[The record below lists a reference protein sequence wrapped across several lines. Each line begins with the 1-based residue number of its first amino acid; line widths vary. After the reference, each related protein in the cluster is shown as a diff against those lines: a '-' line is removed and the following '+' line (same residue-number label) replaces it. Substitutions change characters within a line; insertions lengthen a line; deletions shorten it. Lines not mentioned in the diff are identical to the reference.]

1 MFGLKACD
9 DCVAD
14 PVATNAT
21 DGSMDYGCACRN
33 QGTCFGAGSPY
44 MFDSAEGALQDNGCP
59 ENIYRTAD
67 YALSGKDAGRCAP
80 SGLNKTAAAAQEFT
94 TTFYNAMNSVVPIQS
109 SIESLW
115 SQRAIVAGLV
125 GLAAAAA
132 FLMVAFMRCCAK
144 PIVYL
149 TIIVGF
155 VGLYGLSGYL
165 SYLSANKGT
174 VTSSSLPSSP
184 PSPPPPPS
192 AMLVSKQRSVLII
205 SITCAS
211 TSTIACNSFFCE
223 NGEIVDD
230 EALLFL
236 C

>member
-59 ENIYRTAD
+59 GNIYRTAD

-174 VTSSSLPSSP
+174 VTSSS
-184 PSPPPPPS
+184 PPPPPLPPLLLLLPCLS
-192 AMLVSKQRSVLII
+192 ANKG
-205 SITCAS
+205 A
-211 TSTIACNSFFCE
+211 
-223 NGEIVDD
+223 
-230 EALLFL
+230 FL
-236 C
+236 